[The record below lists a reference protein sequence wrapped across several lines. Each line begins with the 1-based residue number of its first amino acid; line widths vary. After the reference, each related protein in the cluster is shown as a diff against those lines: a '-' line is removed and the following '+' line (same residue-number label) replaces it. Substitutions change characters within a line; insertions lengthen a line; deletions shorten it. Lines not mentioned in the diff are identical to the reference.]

1 MSSGV
6 GARMQSLQVR
16 FTSRAERLD
25 ITGLCV
31 VRDANSE
38 TRRLRPVR
46 VEHVHH
52 HLSDLSKCIARE
64 ISKSETHLARLPVEL
79 SDIAQRSA
87 GRRAAAP
94 RSDAV
99 PLFKQRGER

>member
-16 FTSRAERLD
+16 FASRAERLD

-38 TRRLRPVR
+38 TRRLRRSGSSTSIITSPIYR
-46 VEHVHH
+46 NASPGKFPSQRLTWHV
-52 HLSDLSKCIARE
+52 
-64 ISKSETHLARLPVEL
+64 LP
-79 SDIAQRSA
+79 SS
-87 GRRAAAP
+87 
-94 RSDAV
+94 
-99 PLFKQRGER
+99 